1 MELADV
7 FENVKTVIENSNG
20 TPRDSIRLEQTLFDE
35 LGVDSIDLVDILFEL
50 EFLYKIQ
57 LKISDIESRARAKMG
72 DEPYEID
79 GHITP
84 AGLQV
89 IGEFMP
95 EISKDKLVEGLTVH
109 QLVQLF
115 TVESLCKIVIYRIEE
130 EERKKEH

>member
-1 MELADV
+1 MELAAV
-7 FENVKTVIENSNG
+7 LENVKTVIENSTG
-20 TPRDSIRLEQTLFDE
+20 TPRETIQLEHTLFDE

-79 GHITP
+79 GTITP

-130 EERKKEH
+130 EERKKEN